1 MTRKHWRIFGMV
13 QAGGILAA
21 FAACVA
27 QDPLLLVGAGALLLP
42 GSVTYWLSRDS
53 FQPGYGAFIWP
64 ALISAGINLSL
75 FALLNVVVS
84 FWQKRQTQA
93 RQGL

>member
-1 MTRKHWRIFGMV
+1 VTPKHWRIFGMV

-53 FQPGYGAFIWP
+53 FQPGYGAFMWP

-75 FALLNVVVS
+75 FALLTILVS
-84 FWQKRQTQA
+84 FWQKRENRT
-93 RQGL
+93 RQRI